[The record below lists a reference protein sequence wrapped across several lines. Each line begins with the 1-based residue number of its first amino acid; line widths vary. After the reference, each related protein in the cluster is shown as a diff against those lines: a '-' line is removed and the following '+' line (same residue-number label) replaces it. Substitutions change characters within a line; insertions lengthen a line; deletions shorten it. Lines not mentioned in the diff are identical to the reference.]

1 MASPLP
7 PPMTAQQQMLCNSDM
22 ITLSNHLTTLSNQRQ
37 DALVTLRHVPKIA
50 AYRSPALKRELV
62 ESAPIL
68 DVSLSEYPSDP

>member
-37 DALVTLRHVPKIA
+37 DALATLRHVPKIA
-50 AYRSPALKRELV
+50 AYRSPTLKRELV